1 MISIQ
6 CIYDSKPQI
15 DVGSRARH
23 QGVGV
28 KKETPPPPSQ
38 IFLSGGP
45 LQNFPSEN
53 RTYKTEK
60 CIVYAQFSWRYTL
73 EKFQSSLN

>member
-38 IFLSGGP
+38 ILLSGGP
-45 LQNFPSEN
+45 LQNFPSKN
-53 RTYKTEK
+53 HTYKIEK
-60 CIVYAQFSWRYTL
+60 CIVYAQFSWRYTHL
-73 EKFQSSLN
+73 KSSNPL